1 MLLFCCCVACG
12 TDGQALQAVY
22 GQCGGKHWK
31 GYTLCEAALWW
42 ALGLG
47 SALDTNRYG
56 GTVCAIWI
64 GDLVLMSYLGLLSP
78 QKCSTSMFLLPTPW
92 PKQPA
97 PSTYRCRQP
106 TKLSSTQP
114 NPTHPPHVGRVL
126 HTAFDVPHRFVC
138 RECACEAG
146 AVCNARVK
154 E

>member
-56 GTVCAIWI
+56 GTVCAI
-64 GDLVLMSYLGLLSP
+64 
-78 QKCSTSMFLLPTPW
+78 
-92 PKQPA
+92 
-97 PSTYRCRQP
+97 
-106 TKLSSTQP
+106 
-114 NPTHPPHVGRVL
+114 
-126 HTAFDVPHRFVC
+126 
-138 RECACEAG
+138 
-146 AVCNARVK
+146 
-154 E
+154 